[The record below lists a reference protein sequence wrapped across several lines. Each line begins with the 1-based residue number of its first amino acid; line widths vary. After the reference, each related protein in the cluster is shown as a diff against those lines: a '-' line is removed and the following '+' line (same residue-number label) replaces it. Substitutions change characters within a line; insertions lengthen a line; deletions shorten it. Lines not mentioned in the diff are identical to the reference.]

1 MKRFSKI
8 VSRMVPVPSATELRA
23 VNCACMSV
31 GNAGNGA
38 VVTSTAASGRTPAST
53 PIQSGPVVTSVPAS
67 ASLSSTARSWSGRAS
82 LTMIRPPVIAAATR

>member
-8 VSRMVPVPSATELRA
+8 VSRMVAAPRATELSA

-38 VVTSTAASGRTPAST
+38 VATSTAASRRAPAST

-67 ASLSSTARSWSGRAS
+67 ASLSSTVRSWSGRAS
-82 LTMIRPPVIAAATR
+82 MTLIRPPVMAAATR